1 MSMILQG
8 GPFKSPVAGFHRFT
22 VAQYHKMIEAGVLTE
37 NDRVEL
43 LEGYL
48 VEKMPHDPLH
58 DGTVQK
64 INRRLTPSL
73 PAGWEVRVQMVV
85 TLPRSEPEPDVAVVR
100 EDADGYMTR
109 HPGPTDFGVLAEV
122 ANTSLDSDRDD
133 KLPIYAR
140 AGIPV
145 YWIVNVVDRQIE
157 VYEQP
162 SGPVANP
169 GYSVRRVYVPGDA
182 VPLVLDGTQIGPI
195 PVTDLLR

>member
-8 GPFKSPVAGFHRFT
+8 GPFKAPVAGFHRFT

-37 NDRVEL
+37 DDRVEL

-58 DGTVQK
+58 DGTLQK
-64 INRRLTPSL
+64 VNRRLTPLL
-73 PAGWEVRVQMVV
+73 PPGWELRVQMSI
-85 TLPRSEPEPDVAVVR
+85 TLLKSEPEPDIAVVR
-100 EDADGYMTR
+100 EDPSGYMTR
-109 HPGPTDFGVLAEV
+109 HPGPADFGVLAEV

-145 YWIVNVVDRQIE
+145 YWIVNVVDRQVE

-162 SGPVANP
+162 SGPTASP
-169 GYSVRRVYVPGDA
+169 GYGVRQVYKPGDL
-182 VPLVLDGTQIGPI
+182 VPLVLDGVSIGPI
-195 PVTDLLR
+195 PVADLLR

>member
-1 MSMILQG
+1 MILQG
-8 GPFKSPVAGFHRFT
+8 GPFKAPVAGFHRFT
-22 VAQYHKMIEAGVLTE
+22 VAQYHKMIELGVLTE
-37 NDRVEL
+37 DDRVEL

-58 DGTVQK
+58 DGTIQK
-64 INRRLTPSL
+64 INRRLTPIL
-73 PAGWEVRVQMVV
+73 PAGWEVRVQMSI
-85 TLPRSEPEPDVAVVR
+85 TLPKSEPEPDIAVVR
-100 EDADGYMTR
+100 EDPDGYMTR
-109 HPGPTDFGVLAEV
+109 HPGPDDFGLLAEV

-157 VYEQP
+157 AHEQP

-169 GYSVRRVYVPGDA
+169 GYGVRQVYKPGDA
-182 VPLVLDGTQIGPI
+182 VPLVLDGVSVGPI
-195 PVTDLLR
+195 PVNDLLR